1 MSNRPSRNLQNMF
14 PGWTRYSTGQY
25 YFPDLQSECLVL
37 SRFGEA
43 YTVFAKTETITETIW
58 TTLRNFT
65 AEPTPDELEDVQLE
79 WSLSR

>member
-1 MSNRPSRNLQNMF
+1 MSNRPSRNLQNLF
-14 PGWTRYSTGQY
+14 PGWTHYSTEQY

-37 SRFGEA
+37 SRFGEE
-43 YTVFAKTETITETIW
+43 YTLFAKTATIW

-79 WSLSR
+79 WRLSR

>member
-1 MSNRPSRNLQNMF
+1 MSNRPSRNLQNPF
-14 PGWTRYSTGQY
+14 PGWTRYIAEQY

-37 SRFGEA
+37 SRFGEE
-43 YTVFAKTETITETIW
+43 YTVFAKTATTY

-79 WSLSR
+79 WRLSR